1 MFPGQSARYLMILT
15 IATGYESETL
25 HVKYGVPQGSVLG
38 PLLFSIFCND
48 LPDIAEDE
56 TISMY
61 AGDTTLYVCENNH
74 DAAIMAV
81 NKILVKLYAWCC
93 HNSLTPHPGKTEYMI
108 LGQRRFIGPL
118 QDLKLGSS
126 SIKRVRVSR
135 CLGLEVDDQ
144 LKWNSHVTEL
154 IRSFT
159 QKLNL
164 LRSLHFL
171 LVRAKMDFYFKVII
185 PFVTYGLLVWGA
197 CGETLMDEL
206 ERVHVRAAK
215 IILKLDWNTPSEQ
228 VLATTKWPTLKSMYT
243 KRLLSLIS
251 YNSYHG
257 HAPTQ
262 LQNLVC
268 KTNHRYNFRNN
279 YTFNYRLPT
288 NFMKNSIVYRASS
301 IWNTLDNDTKTNIRN
316 SYQ

>member
-1 MFPGQSARYLMILT
+1 MFPGQSTRYLMILT

-38 PLLFSIFCND
+38 PLLFSIFCDD

-61 AGDTTLYVCENNH
+61 AGDTTLYVSGLNNH
-74 DAAIMAV
+74 DAVIMAV
-81 NKILVKLYAWCC
+81 DKIVVKLYAWCC
-93 HNSLTPHPGKTEYMI
+93 HNGLTPHPGKTEYMI
-108 LGQRRFIGPL
+108 LGQPGFIGPL
-118 QDLKLGSS
+118 QDLKLGSN
-126 SIKRVRVSR
+126 SIKQVRVSR

-154 IRSFT
+154 IRTFT
-159 QKLNL
+159 QKLNP

-171 LVRAKMDFYFKVII
+171 PVRAKMDFYFKVII
-185 PFVTYGLLVWGA
+185 PSITYGLLVWGS
-197 CGETLMDEL
+197 CGKTLM
-206 ERVHVRAAK
+206 V
-215 IILKLDWNTPSEQ
+215 KLDWNTPSEQ

-243 KRLLSLIS
+243 KRLLSLS

-257 HAPTQ
+257 DAPTQ
-262 LQNLVC
+262 LQNLFC
-268 KTNHRYNFRNN
+268 KTNHRCNFRNN
-279 YTFNYRLPT
+279 YTFKLPAPKT